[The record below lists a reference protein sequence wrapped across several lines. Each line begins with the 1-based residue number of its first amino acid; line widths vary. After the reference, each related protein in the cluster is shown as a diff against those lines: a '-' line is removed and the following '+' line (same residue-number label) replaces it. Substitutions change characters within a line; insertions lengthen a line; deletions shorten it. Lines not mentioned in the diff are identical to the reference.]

1 MSKTQFYI
9 GDEVVFTASDIHEHL
24 PQYYPPIGTIGV
36 IKEVYKLDNDG
47 LDNDELDTRVQWP
60 EGTTSALDL
69 WYVNHRWIE
78 LACPDQGEF
87 EKSDLPIS
95 FLLNAELGV

>member
-9 GDEVVFTASDIHEHL
+9 GDAVVFTASDIHERL

-36 IKEVYKLDNDG
+36 IKEVYELDNDG
-47 LDNDELDTRVQWP
+47 LDTRVAP
-60 EGTTSALDL
+60 DL
-69 WYVNHRWIE
+69 WYVNHTWIE

-95 FLLNAELGV
+95 FLLNAEVGV

>member
-9 GDEVVFTASDIHEHL
+9 GDAVVFTASDIHERL

-36 IKEVYKLDNDG
+36 IKEVYELDNDG
-47 LDNDELDTRVQWP
+47 LDTRVQWP
-60 EGTTSALDL
+60 EGTTSAPDL
-69 WYVNHRWIE
+69 WYVNHTWIE

-95 FLLNAELGV
+95 FLLNAEVGV

>member
-9 GDEVVFTASDIHEHL
+9 GDAVVFTASDIHERL

-36 IKEVYKLDNDG
+36 IKEVY
-47 LDNDELDTRVQWP
+47 ELDAP
-60 EGTTSALDL
+60 DL
-69 WYVNHRWIE
+69 WYVNHTWIE

-95 FLLNAELGV
+95 FLLNAEVGV